1 CEQELDVP
9 PGYQRVYSDIG
20 FIVLGETV
28 EKVSGTRLDR
38 FAKERIFEPV
48 GMKDTCFRPGRKART
63 RCAATEYSG
72 MLGKFMIGEVHD
84 ENAYALGG
92 IAGHAGLFSTVDDLA
107 VFCQMLLNGGAYGD
121 ARILRTETIEDMLAP
136 QIPTEVIER
145 GSAFLQGRGQLLGWW
160 SMGPAVE
167 VTALGGLP
175 SERAYGH
182 TGFTGT
188 SIWIDPEHKVI
199 AILLTNA
206 IHPKRD
212 TCNRERIRRAFY
224 SSIWSAMNVG
234 EPERKGE

>member
-1 CEQELDVP
+1 
-9 PGYQRVYSDIG
+9 
-20 FIVLGETV
+20 
-28 EKVSGTRLDR
+28 
-38 FAKERIFEPV
+38 
-48 GMKDTCFRPGRKART
+48 
-63 RCAATEYSG
+63 
-72 MLGKFMIGEVHD
+72 
-84 ENAYALGG
+84 
-92 IAGHAGLFSTVDDLA
+92 
-107 VFCQMLLNGGAYGD
+107 MLLNGGAYGD
-121 ARILRTETIEDMLAP
+121 VRILRAETIEEMLTS
-136 QIPTEVIER
+136 QISIEAMER
-145 GSAFLQGRGQLLGWW
+145 GSAFLQGRRQLLGWW
-160 SMGPAVE
+160 SMGPTAE

-188 SIWIDPEHKVI
+188 SIWIDPEHKMI